1 VAKSSTISFQY
12 RRRKKKGPPVFIRPA
27 ASLSYRGT
35 GPARSYALLS
45 SHAVR
50 IQSAVKVTAPRSMGG
65 DPELP
70 ATERAQV
77 YSRIR
82 SESAP
87 ASRLS
92 APSLSFSPT
101 FFVLQLLLLS
111 RFPIPFFFFLLKFV
125 FLPHGTGVQFLV
137 FLPCNSSFNPA
148 TTLDLRPYN
157 TMILLLVVACC
168 NLEKLGI

>member
-1 VAKSSTISFQY
+1 M
-12 RRRKKKGPPVFIRPA
+12 
-27 ASLSYRGT
+27 LS
-35 GPARSYALLS
+35 ALLS

-50 IQSAVKVTAPRSMGG
+50 IQSAVKFTPPRSMGG

-92 APSLSFSPT
+92 PLPSLSHT
-101 FFVLQLLLLS
+101 LLLPS
-111 RFPIPFFFFLLKFV
+111 EIRFPPSWHRRAIPRFSS
-125 FLPHGTGVQFLV
+125 VQFL
-137 FLPCNSSFNPA
+137 F
-148 TTLDLRPYN
+148 
-157 TMILLLVVACC
+157 
-168 NLEKLGI
+168 